1 MIHTNAYRLSYPEL
15 TVMSDWCGK
24 LVVSTRWGHCPPNY
38 DTLSPGLGM
47 FCGRHSRR
55 ILRASDFFLWGYLKE
70 ELYTHILQD
79 IEEMKT
85 RICLE
90 VCSITKDILRG
101 VTAATMDC
109 SSALQIGVLTW
120 WTWFLK
126 IYFSYCLSNGVTMLS
141 SSNTH
146 FIHLICFYFI
156 FKIDHYTCC
165 ILC

>member
-1 MIHTNAYRLSYPEL
+1 
-15 TVMSDWCGK
+15 
-24 LVVSTRWGHCPPNY
+24 
-38 DTLSPGLGM
+38 M

-109 SSALQIGVLTW
+109 SSALQIGVLT
-120 WTWFLK
+120 
-126 IYFSYCLSNGVTMLS
+126 
-141 SSNTH
+141 
-146 FIHLICFYFI
+146 
-156 FKIDHYTCC
+156 
-165 ILC
+165 